1 MPPKIKRNRLEMKRI
16 LRYTIHSIQ
25 EKRATLRQ
33 ERKTILIAADGS
45 GDFATLTA
53 AARAFGTVNA
63 PETLQ
68 KQLENLT
75 ALRAMFDVEG

>member
-1 MPPKIKRNRLEMKRI
+1 M
-16 LRYTIHSIQ
+16 
-25 EKRATLRQ
+25 Q
-33 ERKTILIAADGS
+33 ERKTILIAADGR
-45 GDFATLTA
+45 GNFTTLTA

-75 ALRAMFDVEG
+75 VLCAMFDIEG

>member
-1 MPPKIKRNRLEMKRI
+1 M
-16 LRYTIHSIQ
+16 
-25 EKRATLRQ
+25 Q

-45 GDFATLTA
+45 GDFTTLT

-68 KQLENLT
+68 KQPENLT

>member
-1 MPPKIKRNRLEMKRI
+1 M
-16 LRYTIHSIQ
+16 
-25 EKRATLRQ
+25 Q

-45 GDFATLTA
+45 GDFTTLTA

-68 KQLENLT
+68 KQLGNLT

>member
-1 MPPKIKRNRLEMKRI
+1 M
-16 LRYTIHSIQ
+16 
-25 EKRATLRQ
+25 Q
-33 ERKTILIAADGS
+33 ERKTILIAAGGS
-45 GDFATLTA
+45 GNFATLTA